1 MTADHTPTLSS
12 APQIAE
18 TDRRSICAQCG
29 DRFNPGRIG
38 QRFCNPKSA
47 RVAPCAL
54 AWGRV
59 NTARGGPVV
68 PVLQAWAMTRH
79 AKPGTREAEIN
90 RYARRFLTDA
100 ARHMN
105 AQDAESPRASVLEYV
120 GGLMDSREIYADRVG

>member
-1 MTADHTPTLSS
+1 MTDNSNPTLSS
-12 APQIAE
+12 GPEIDE
-18 TDRRSICAQCG
+18 NDHRPVCVQCG
-29 DRFNPGRIG
+29 SRFLPGRAG
-38 QRFCNPKSA
+38 QRFCNPNRA

-54 AWGRV
+54 AWGMV
-59 NTARGGPVV
+59 NTARGGPIV
-68 PVLQAWAMTRH
+68 PILQAWAMTRH

-120 GGLMDSREIYADRVG
+120 GGLMDSREIYADRVR